1 MRLIDRWPRSVVVDN
16 IIRRE
21 RESERDAER
30 ERERGGKHMD
40 VARET
45 EE

>member
-1 MRLIDRWPRSVVVDN
+1 MTGDAAAQRDN